1 MSYMKRRSRRN
12 GGRRGNRLHEDE
24 DPLSGVANL
33 FDVAMIFALGLLVAL
48 VIQMQAQEALVDID
62 KMKEIIERGK
72 QMEMAP
78 TEEMVTV
85 SGEIETSGTLYELK
99 QGDNSVF
106 ILVNESA
113 EGAG

>member
-1 MSYMKRRSRRN
+1 MSYMKRRSRRT
-12 GGRRGNRLHEDE
+12 GGRRGSRLHEDE

-48 VIQMQAQEALVDID
+48 VIQMQAQEALVDIEQ
-62 KMKEIIERGK
+62 MKEIIERGK

-85 SGEIETSGTLYELK
+85 SGEIETSGTLYELR

>member
-1 MSYMKRRSRRN
+1 V
-12 GGRRGNRLHEDE
+12 

-72 QMEMAP
+72 QMELAP

-85 SGEIETSGTLYELK
+85 TGEIIESGTYYDIK
-99 QGDNSVF
+99 QGGESL
-106 ILVNESA
+106 IIHVNESTEE
-113 EGAG
+113 EG

>member
-12 GGRRGNRLHEDE
+12 GGRRGSRLHEDP

-85 SGEIETSGTLYELK
+85 TGEIETSGTLYELR
-99 QGDNSVF
+99 QGDESVF